1 MTERRQSRHTS
12 VLTLRNVFTAKSPVP
27 YLLLSKIFLNLMY
40 SWGQKY
46 LPLTAG
52 SWDESYLI
60 LH

>member
-1 MTERRQSRHTS
+1 MTERRQSHHMS
-12 VLTLRNVFTAKSPVP
+12 VSALRKLFTAKSPVP
-27 YLLLSKIFLNLMY
+27 YLLLSKIFINLMY
-40 SWGQKY
+40 YWGQKY